1 MSTTA
6 VTPTSASPTAA
17 RTGIFLGFDFG
28 TQRIG
33 IAAGQ
38 GITRTASPVVT
49 LNTCNGKPDWRA
61 ISLLIETWQPEGL
74 IVGIPRRH
82 DGSDNPVTA
91 AAQRFAR
98 QLAGRYRLAVH
109 AVDELLSSV
118 EAAHI
123 EVAQWHGKSAPVDAR
138 AAQIILQTWLLDQG
152 RDDHG

>member
-6 VTPTSASPTAA
+6 VTPTSRSRSAA

-33 IAAGQ
+33 VAAGQ
-38 GITRTASPVVT
+38 RITHTASPVVT
-49 LNTCNGKPDWRA
+49 LNTCNGKPDWPA
-61 ISLLIETWQPEGL
+61 ISQLIEVWQPEAL

-82 DGSDNPVTA
+82 DDSDNPVTP

-109 AVDELLSSV
+109 EVDELLSSV

-123 EVAQWHGKSAPVDAR
+123 EAAQRHGKSAPVDAR
-138 AAQIILQTWLLDQG
+138 AAQIILQTWLLDQ
-152 RDDHG
+152 REPAHG